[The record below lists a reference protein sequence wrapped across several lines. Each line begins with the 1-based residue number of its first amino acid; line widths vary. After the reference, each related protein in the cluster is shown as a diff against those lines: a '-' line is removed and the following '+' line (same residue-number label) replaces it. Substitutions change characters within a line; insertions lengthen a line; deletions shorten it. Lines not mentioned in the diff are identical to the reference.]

1 VEVVSGVT
9 FEGGVSSRYLRSQ
22 LESWAV
28 DVSWIADFF
37 DNPEE
42 PEEPHGD

>member
-1 VEVVSGVT
+1 
-9 FEGGVSSRYLRSQ
+9 VSSRYLRSR

-28 DVSWIADFF
+28 DVSWIVGFF